1 MLEDLKVNVYEA
13 NMELPKRGL
22 VLLTWG
28 NVSGIDRETGCF
40 VIKPS
45 GVDYERL
52 TPDDMVV
59 MDLKGNKVEGR
70 LKPSSDTLTHLE
82 IYRRYEQI
90 GGITHTHSTEAV
102 AWAQAG
108 RDIPLYGTTHA
119 DYMFGEI
126 PCTRNLTTEEI
137 EEAYEANTGKVIVE
151 TFEER
156 GINPVYTPAI
166 LCKNH
171 GPFTFGKDAME
182 SVHHAVI
189 LEEIAK
195 MARYTEALNAN
206 CGHAPDN
213 IKEKHFYR
221 KHGEN
226 AYYGQQ
232 G

>member
-1 MLEDLKVNVYEA
+1 
-13 NMELPKRGL
+13 
-22 VLLTWG
+22 
-28 NVSGIDRETGCF
+28 
-40 VIKPS
+40 
-45 GVDYERL
+45 
-52 TPDDMVV
+52 
-59 MDLKGNKVEGR
+59 
-70 LKPSSDTLTHLE
+70 
-82 IYRRYEQI
+82 
-90 GGITHTHSTEAV
+90 
-102 AWAQAG
+102 
-108 RDIPLYGTTHA
+108 
-119 DYMFGEI
+119 MFGDI

-151 TFEER
+151 TLAER

>member
-1 MLEDLKVNVYEA
+1 MLEDLKVKVYEA
-13 NMELPKRGL
+13 NMELPRQGL
-22 VLLTWG
+22 VLFTWG

-45 GVDYERL
+45 GVDYGKLAPE
-52 TPDDMVV
+52 DMVV

-70 LKPSSDTLTHLE
+70 LNPSSDTLTHLE
-82 IYRRYEQI
+82 IYKRYEQI

-119 DYMFGEI
+119 DYMFGDI
-126 PCTRNLTTEEI
+126 PCTRNLTSEEI
-137 EEAYEANTGKVIVE
+137 EEAYEANTGKVIIE
-151 TFEER
+151 TFDER
-156 GINPVYTPAI
+156 EISPVYTPAV

-195 MARYTEALNAN
+195 MARYTESLNAN
-206 CGHAPDN
+206 CGHAPEN

>member
-1 MLEDLKVNVYEA
+1 
-13 NMELPKRGL
+13 MELPRRGL

-52 TPDDMVV
+52 TPEDMVV

-82 IYRRYEQI
+82 IYKRYEQI

-108 RDIPLYGTTHA
+108 RDIPLFGTTHA
-119 DYMFGEI
+119 DYMFGDI

-151 TFEER
+151 TLAER

>member
-1 MLEDLKVNVYEA
+1 MLEALKKEVYEA
-13 NMELPKRGL
+13 NMLLPKYNL
-22 VLLTWG
+22 VTFTWG

-52 TPDDMVV
+52 TPEDMVV

-82 IYRRYEQI
+82 IYKRYEQI

-119 DYMFGEI
+119 DYMFGDI

-151 TFEER
+151 TLAER

>member
-1 MLEDLKVNVYEA
+1 MLEDLKVKVYEA

-52 TPDDMVV
+52 TPEDMVV
-59 MDLKGNKVEGR
+59 MDLDGNKVEGK

-119 DYMFGEI
+119 DYMFGDI
-126 PCTRNLTTEEI
+126 PCTRNLTTQEI

-151 TFEER
+151 TFDGR
-156 GINPVYTPAI
+156 GMNPVYTPAV

-182 SVHHAVI
+182 SVHHALI

-195 MARYTEALNAN
+195 MARYTEMLNDR
-206 CGHAPDN
+206 CEHAPDN

-232 G
+232 E